1 MQSINILN
9 YIMKFEQKIQKI
21 TRSNNHLVY
30 IYTKEEE
37 RLENV
42 LLKIN
47 KDLFKSKIYIWDFI
61 EGYKNR
67 PNDFSS
73 CRQNPLE
80 ALISI
85 EKYNTIDNTIFFLKD
100 FHFFLNDVTIN
111 RKLKNLYKWLKK
123 NNRHV
128 FMSGTDITIPQ
139 SLNDYILYI
148 KLPLPNENEI
158 KLEVKKFFNQTH
170 IRVKEYNE
178 VISKAYKGF
187 SSKQIKTSLLQ
198 LLEQDLTISEIV
210 EAILKEKSE
219 KFHNING
226 LQFNNNNKLIK
237 LAGFNNLKRW
247 LRLRNIISS
256 QEANA
261 YGITSPKGILLVG
274 IQGTGKSLS
283 AKSISQ
289 EWNVPLLKLD
299 IGKLFASTL
308 GESENRIEKVIEISQ
323 AMAPCILWIDEIEKI
338 FTKNQSN
345 NDSGTTQRVTS
356 ILLNWLSD
364 RNDKVFIL
372 ATANKINNLPIEMLR
387 KGRFDEIF
395 FVDLPN
401 FKDRMDIFRVQLT
414 KVRPTTWNKYNIYY
428 FSKISNGFS
437 GAEIEQAIINAMY
450 LGFNKNREFTSFDI
464 VNAIDNL
471 IPIAETHNQEI
482 RIMREWGYSG
492 KTQIA

>member
-1 MQSINILN
+1 MR
-9 YIMKFEQKIQKI
+9 FEQKIQKI

-37 RLENV
+37 RLENI
-42 LLKIN
+42 LLRTN
-47 KDLFKSKIYIWDFI
+47 KDLFKSQIYVWDFI

-80 ALISI
+80 ALVSI
-85 EKYNTIDNTIFFLKD
+85 EKHKTIDTIIFFLKD

-111 RKLKNLYKWLKK
+111 RKVKNLYKWLKK
-123 NNRHV
+123 NNKYV
-128 FMSGTDITIPQ
+128 FMSGTDLAIPT
-139 SLNDYILYI
+139 SLNDHITYI

-158 KLEVKKFFNQTH
+158 KWEVKNFFNQTNLN
-170 IRVKEYNE
+170 IKQYSEL
-178 VISKAYKGF
+178 ICKAYKGF

-198 LLEQDLTISEIV
+198 LLEKDLTISEIV
-210 EAILKEKSE
+210 QTILKEKSE
-219 KFHNING
+219 NFHSISG
-226 LQFNNNNKLIK
+226 LQFYDINKTLIK
-237 LAGFNNLKRW
+237 LAGFNNLKIW
-247 LRLRNIISS
+247 LKLRNIISS
-256 QEANA
+256 QKANA
-261 YGITSPKGILLVG
+261 YGIKSPKGILLVG

-289 EWNVPLLKLD
+289 EWNIPLLKLD
-299 IGKLFASTL
+299 IGKIFASTL
-308 GESENRIEKVIEISQ
+308 GESENRIEKVIEVSQ
-323 AMAPCILWIDEIEKI
+323 AMSPCILWIDEIEKI
-338 FTKNQSN
+338 FTKDHNN

-364 RNDKVFIL
+364 RQDEVFIL

-401 FKDRMDIFRVQLT
+401 FKERMDIFRVHLT
-414 KVRPTTWNKYNIYY
+414 KVRPITWNKYNIYY

-437 GAEIEQAIINAMY
+437 GAEIEQAVMNAMY
-450 LGFNKNREFTSFDI
+450 SGFNESREFNSCDI
-464 VNAIDNL
+464 INSIDHL
-471 IPIAETHNQEI
+471 IPVAETHNQEI
-482 RIMREWGYSG
+482 RKMRQWGYSG